1 MNLGWRTKLYI
12 FSALIAIIPLAVSSI
27 NMINLTE
34 EELKSN
40 VNQELIITTGQLA
53 EEINSFYTES
63 WNSPLMVLKKSL
75 ESGALGIEEITA
87 IATGVVSNSPEIYRL
102 EFYVDGGGGNLISAL
117 SFNKGTLIE
126 LAESYD
132 ASISDVL
139 AFDEGFVERS
149 EQMKVGFPRY
159 IKEIESWVIP
169 TVMNLDIPG
178 IPNAALA
185 SYISLNS
192 IKSEITNHVYNE
204 NGRIF
209 LVNEYQMAVFS
220 EPGSRKIDNQLAVEA
235 VELLKANRRIQSV
248 NGYVTSDGKSVVG
261 SYAFP
266 ENLNWVVIAE
276 IDEDV
281 AYQTVAKMEQA
292 LFLWVGLGVLIAV
305 VIVLFY
311 SRQIGGPIKKITA
324 MASEVSGG
332 NFDVKSEYR
341 ARDEIGFLG
350 RTLEDMS
357 KSLKESFAKIERQN
371 KELEEYNRTLEDKVE
386 QRTIELKQKNTEL
399 EALLKKLKATQDQL
413 VMQEKL
419 ASLGALTA
427 GIAHEIQN
435 PLNFVNNFS
444 KLSVGLVEELNE
456 EIEDFGD
463 KLTDEDRDIIDE
475 IMDDIKMN
483 VEKINH
489 HGKRAESIVK
499 NMLQHS
505 RSDGGQFMETN
516 IPELVDEAI
525 NLAYH
530 AVKSKDK
537 EFNVS
542 FDKNYDPAIKKAR
555 VNSQALNRVV
565 LNVVNN
571 SLYAMRQKFTA
582 DSSYKPVFTANIKAV
597 DDKFSIELR
606 DNGPGI
612 PKKVYDK
619 IFEPFF
625 TTKPTGEGTG
635 LGLSLSYDII
645 TQMHKGELKVDTA
658 ENEFTQFTI
667 TIPLNEA

>member
-27 NMINLTE
+27 NMISITE

-40 VNQELIITTGQLA
+40 VNQELIITTGQIAQDL
-53 EEINSFYTES
+53 NSFYTGS
-63 WNSPLMVLKKSL
+63 WVSPLMVLKKSL
-75 ESGALGIEEITA
+75 ESGALGLDEITA
-87 IATGVVSNSPEIYRL
+87 IAKGVVSNSPEVYSL
-102 EFYVDGGGGNLISAL
+102 ELFVEGGPGNLISAAT
-117 SFNKGTLIE
+117 FNKGTLID
-126 LAESYD
+126 LAEKNN
-132 ASISDVL
+132 ASIDEILS
-139 AFDEGFVERS
+139 FDPNFVERS
-149 EQMKVGFPRY
+149 ENFKKGMPKY
-159 IKEIESWVIP
+159 IREIDSWVIP
-169 TVMNLDIPG
+169 TAINLDMPG
-178 IPNAALA
+178 VPPAVLAA
-185 SYISLNS
+185 YISLDK
-192 IKSEITNHVYNE
+192 IKDKITTHPYNE
-204 NGRIF
+204 SGRIF
-209 LVNEYQMAVFS
+209 LLNDKQSAVFADS
-220 EPGSRKIDNQLAVEA
+220 GNIKIENPLSTEA
-235 VELLKANRRIQSV
+235 VNLLQNNRRSQSV
-248 NGYVTSDGKSVVG
+248 STYTDVKGNTIVG

-276 IDEDV
+276 INEKD
-281 AYQTVAKMEQA
+281 AYATVSKMQTA

-341 ARDEIGFLG
+341 AKDEIGFLG
-350 RTLEDMS
+350 STLEEMS
-357 KSLKESFAKIERQN
+357 SSLKQSFAKIEKQN

-386 QRTIELKQKNTEL
+386 QRTIELKDKNTEL
-399 EALLKKLKATQDQL
+399 EKLLQKLKNTQDQL
-413 VMQEKL
+413 IMQEKL

-444 KLSVGLVEELNE
+444 KLTVGLVEELNE
-456 EIEDFGD
+456 EIEDFAGELDEED
-463 KLTDEDRDIIDE
+463 KNIIDE
-475 IMDDIKMN
+475 ILDDIKMN
-483 VEKINH
+483 VDKINH

-505 RSDGGQFMETN
+505 RGDSGQFQETD
-516 IPELVDEAI
+516 IAEIIDEAI
-525 NLAYH
+525 NLSYH

-537 EFNVS
+537 EFNVD
-542 FDKNYDPAIKKAR
+542 FVKEYDDKVGNAN
-555 VNSQALNRVV
+555 VNPQALSRVV

-571 SLYAMRQKFTA
+571 SLYAMREKFTA
-582 DSSYKPVFTANIKAV
+582 NPEYLPVFTAKLTRMEDRFEIA
-597 DDKFSIELR
+597 LR

-635 LGLSLSYDII
+635 LGLSLSYDIV
-645 TQMHKGELKVDTA
+645 TKMHKGELKVDTEA
-658 ENEFTQFTI
+658 NEFTQFTI
-667 TIPLNEA
+667 TIPYSAA